1 LSDGGI
7 CPGSSHCIDGDNK
20 LFWEKMMATSADD
33 LEQQLIQ
40 RLMSARATGASV
52 RCAPMLVL
60 SSEDIEIIIDAFHD
74 RTII

>member
-1 LSDGGI
+1 
-7 CPGSSHCIDGDNK
+7 
-20 LFWEKMMATSADD
+20 MATSADD